1 MKSNKVQ
8 NENQSLNQI
17 LCGPPGTG
25 KTYNLVNRALS
36 IIENKS
42 LDELE
47 NENREEL
54 KKRFDEYKKAGQIEF
69 VTFHQSYGYEE
80 FVEGIKAESDENEN
94 LSYRVEDGIFK
105 KLSDNAKENFENS
118 KQNEVIEIGALIED
132 FADYI
137 NEKINNG
144 ENIYLQNSS
153 FYLQEVKK
161 DNNDHFQSFIIGG
174 GKSTQ
179 NLSKNVIERDIK
191 AFLEGKIKSY
201 KDIKPSYNS
210 KKSYHGNAIYYYE
223 IYKIMKK
230 YFEENKSLYK
240 RGKEP
245 LKNYI
250 LIIDEINRGNIS
262 KIFGELIT
270 LIEESKRIG
279 ADEEIKITL
288 PYSNEEF
295 GVPKNLYIL
304 GTMNT
309 ADRSIALMDTALR
322 RRFEFV
328 EMMPK
333 PELLKGIEIDGINIQ
348 NLLETINKRIEYL
361 YDRDHMIG
369 HSYFM
374 SLKNNPTIDELIN
387 IFKNKI
393 IPLLQEYFYD
403 DFEKIM
409 MVLGKGFVDKKEINS
424 NIFDYQVDDYLDDE
438 KFIYEIKENFDFN
451 DFRK

>member
-1 MKSNKVQ
+1 
-8 NENQSLNQI
+8 
-17 LCGPPGTG
+17 
-25 KTYNLVNRALS
+25 
-36 IIENKS
+36 
-42 LDELE
+42 
-47 NENREEL
+47 
-54 KKRFDEYKKAGQIEF
+54 
-69 VTFHQSYGYEE
+69 
-80 FVEGIKAESDENEN
+80 
-94 LSYRVEDGIFK
+94 
-105 KLSDNAKENFENS
+105 
-118 KQNEVIEIGALIED
+118 
-132 FADYI
+132 
-137 NEKINNG
+137 
-144 ENIYLQNSS
+144 
-153 FYLQEVKK
+153 
-161 DNNDHFQSFIIGG
+161 
-174 GKSTQ
+174 
-179 NLSKNVIERDIK
+179 
-191 AFLEGKIKSY
+191 
-201 KDIKPSYNS
+201 
-210 KKSYHGNAIYYYE
+210 
-223 IYKIMKK
+223 
-230 YFEENKSLYK
+230 
-240 RGKEP
+240 
-245 LKNYI
+245 
-250 LIIDEINRGNIS
+250 
-262 KIFGELIT
+262 
-270 LIEESKRIG
+270 
-279 ADEEIKITL
+279 
-288 PYSNEEF
+288 
-295 GVPKNLYIL
+295 
-304 GTMNT
+304 MNT